1 MLGLA
6 TTIESSGQAKIT
18 QVIIDSWK
26 SKHKENVAYPKYSE
40 QEAGKCERL
49 NYHARIF
56 YYLNK
61 MLCNLA
67 ETMNH
72 ADIYYL

>member
-40 QEAGKCERL
+40 QEAG
-49 NYHARIF
+49 
-56 YYLNK
+56 
-61 MLCNLA
+61 
-67 ETMNH
+67 
-72 ADIYYL
+72 